1 MAALEYI
8 EGVGKTQANKLRKAG
23 IGSTTALLKAGGKR
37 KGRADLAAAT
47 GLTEH
52 QILEWV
58 NRVDLMRVKG
68 IGSEYSDLLEQAGVD
83 SVPELK
89 KRKPASLHAKLLEVN
104 GARKRPLVRRPPS
117 LSEVE
122 RWVANAKALDRAV
135 SY

>member
-1 MAALEYI
+1 MATLETI

-23 IGSTTALLKAGGKR
+23 VGSTAALLSAGGKK

-68 IGSEYSDLLEQAGVD
+68 VGSEYSDLLEQAGVD

-89 KRKPASLHAKLLEVN
+89 KRKAAALHAKMLEVN
-104 GARKRPLVRRPPS
+104 SARKRPLVRRPPS

-122 RWVANAKALDRAV
+122 RWIESAKSLDRAV
-135 SY
+135 SH